1 MDVKGIGSHNIINL
15 YNKNSNNSKVVP
27 KDAIKKSS
35 DSIEISSLGKSL
47 TDFSLEGL
55 NINSPS
61 KIAELKSKVESGT
74 YNVNAKLTAKS
85 MINFIK
91 ENKIK

>member
-15 YNKNSNNSKVVP
+15 YNKNNNKVVP
-27 KDAIKKSS
+27 KEAIKKSL
-35 DSIEISSLGKSL
+35 DTIEISSLGKSL

-55 NINSPS
+55 NIDNTS
-61 KIAELKSKVESGT
+61 KIAELKGKIESGT
-74 YNVNAKLTAKS
+74 YNVDARITAKS
-85 MINFIK
+85 MINYIK